1 MEDLIVNKRLY
12 TPDGVKDF
20 RIPDLLVSSERT
32 AIDGTIGLK
41 TVNTPQI
48 RDIFSTG
55 KVDHVILV
63 SPGQKPVIIT
73 AEQYRAIK
81 R

>member
-1 MEDLIVNKRLY
+1 
-12 TPDGVKDF
+12 
-20 RIPDLLVSSERT
+20 VSSERT

-48 RDIFSTG
+48 LDIFSTG

-63 SPGQKPVIIT
+63 SPGEKPVIIT